1 MSGFVKAAKGLRDLF
16 EHHVRTPGYGCNEA
30 ERVKI
35 GACFA
40 AFDEALRTERD
51 LTDSGPQS
59 ATSEMEAV
67 LEPWR
72 AVWKVAFEPY
82 DDGRHADD
90 EGVAPL
96 MPLAWP
102 TIGDLRKLANL
113 PDALR
118 KADDEIERLATLSD
132 RDVVLEEAGFDYVI
146 PQGSTYDEWREHVRQ
161 TALYQRGD
169 TVLVWVNQADLGPTR
184 ALKGGVD
191 E

>member
-16 EHHVRTPGYGCNEA
+16 EHHVRTPGHGCNEA

-51 LTDSGPQS
+51 LTDSDPQS

-102 TIGDLRKLANL
+102 TIGDLRKLAN
-113 PDALR
+113 PPAAQAIEARRAETGTGSVHESAVGNADA
-118 KADDEIERLATLSD
+118 SD
-132 RDVVLEEAGFDYVI
+132 TGSDTAG
-146 PQGSTYDEWREHVRQ
+146 RE
-161 TALYQRGD
+161 
-169 TVLVWVNQADLGPTR
+169 
-184 ALKGGVD
+184 
-191 E
+191 

>member
-16 EHHVRTPGYGCNEA
+16 EHHVRTLGHGCNEA

-51 LTDSGPQS
+51 LTDSGLQS

-118 KADDEIERLATLSD
+118 KAADEIERLAALSD
-132 RDVVLEEAGFDYVI
+132 RDVVLEEAAKVAEKHMTNSIKFWGI
-146 PQGSTYDEWREHVRQ
+146 ERPYDKAISDVARKI
-161 TALYQRGD
+161 
-169 TVLVWVNQADLGPTR
+169 R

>member
-16 EHHVRTPGYGCNEA
+16 EHHVRTPGHGCNEA

-51 LTDSGPQS
+51 LTNSGSQS

-102 TIGDLRKLANL
+102 TIGDLRKLAN
-113 PDALR
+113 PPAAQVD
-118 KADDEIERLATLSD
+118 
-132 RDVVLEEAGFDYVI
+132 GN
-146 PQGSTYDEWREHVRQ
+146 P
-161 TALYQRGD
+161 
-169 TVLVWVNQADLGPTR
+169 
-184 ALKGGVD
+184 KGGD
-191 E
+191 AEQAPGESLTARSRSDAPNPNQEQSQ